1 MKIRLAL
8 LFVPLGFAIVNS
20 AVVHAETLPI
30 ASIYPAGNDR
40 MASLNSLAF
49 STFSGREGQALA
61 FNLEQKVRDSSIQG
75 RPYFTI
81 VPAGSKPLADATIKG
96 DAAARFET
104 RGEIVK
110 QQECAATNAKGKC
123 IERRWVE
130 KSCTRRII
138 TLVYTIAA
146 EGPGRERL
154 FSLSS
159 SAADSALICPDIGG
173 APSDEMV
180 VEKLVNDV
188 ASALRVQFA
197 PYELRED
204 IRVKEGTEG
213 LQGNAKKSFKE
224 GIKLTKKN
232 TNSACEVWAE
242 VNELVSDHP
251 PTLYNL
257 GLCAESRQDFVNA
270 NALFKRVADLNRSE
284 TYATEGIKRIELRQ
298 HAERQMA
305 MQASNRVPKA
315 APKPV
320 VGKKRKK

>member
-1 MKIRLAL
+1 MKSRLL
-8 LFVPLGFAIVNS
+8 LFCGSLVGSIAASV
-20 AVVHAETLPI
+20 AVHAETLPI
-30 ASIYPAGNDR
+30 DSIYPAGNDR

-61 FNLEQKVRDSSIQG
+61 FNLEQKVRDASIRG

-81 VPAGSKPLADATIKG
+81 VPVGMKPLADATIKG

-110 QQECAATNAKGKC
+110 RQECAATNAKGKC
-123 IERRWVE
+123 VERRWVE
-130 KSCTRRII
+130 KRCTRRIV

-154 FSLSS
+154 FSTSS
-159 SAADSALICPDIGG
+159 SIADSALICPDIGG

-197 PYELRED
+197 PYEMRED

-213 LQGNAKKSFKE
+213 LQGNAKKSFKQ

-232 TNSACEVWAE
+232 TNAACEVWAE

-257 GLCAESRQDFVNA
+257 GLCAESRRDFLNA
-270 NALFKRVADLNRSE
+270 IALFKRVADINRSE

-298 HAERQMA
+298 QAERQIA
-305 MQASNRVPKA
+305 MQATNRAPKA
-315 APKPV
+315 KPKPAT
-320 VGKKRKK
+320 GKKRKR